1 MTLINKAKHYSVLGL
16 LLAGLIGAQPG
27 LAEPGVKPTPLNDP
41 TLETLLHQ
49 QIDPEERVQLQSLI
63 KAELEPS
70 LPGEERVVLWTSLG
84 PTYWSNHLGVLSQQ
98 NGQWKS
104 LATLSLAGAEA
115 TLEAVTS
122 DGLISVNAKT
132 PGPNDPV
139 CCPSQQKTLH
149 FRYAKGQLV
158 EAGTVGLG
166 RKP

>member
-1 MTLINKAKHYSVLGL
+1 MKQLNQGKHYSVPGL
-16 LLAGLIGAQPG
+16 LLAGLIWVPLG
-27 LAEPGVKPTPLNDP
+27 LAETGAKPLGDPG
-41 TLETLLHQ
+41 LEAALQ
-49 QIDPEERVQLQSLI
+49 KQIGPEEGVELQSLV
-63 KAELEPS
+63 KAELES
-70 LPGEERVVLWTSLG
+70 DLPGDERVVLWTLLG
-84 PTYWSNHLGVLSQQ
+84 PTYWSNHLSVLSQQ

-122 DGLISVNAKT
+122 DDLISVNAKT

-166 RKP
+166 GKP